1 MTNSLN
7 LSLADSALPRLFDK
21 VFQKH
26 GLDLTRYKIAF
37 LKRRM
42 DIRMRT
48 RGVCD
53 YIQYATL
60 LNNEPEEFIELFKS
74 LSINVT
80 SFFRD
85 QQVYDVVNSFIN
97 TIIENAK
104 PCDQI
109 RVWSAG
115 CATGEE
121 PYSIAILFNEA
132 LQNKKSINVNITAT
146 DVSRKAIDFARE
158 GKYPSSS
165 LKTTSKNF
173 IDKYFQPIQQK
184 DDAIEYQINLNLKQL
199 VTFKMEDIL
208 SVGTQFFDMIFCRN
222 VLIYYTKDAH
232 ELIFTKFHKSLT
244 KNGLLVLGMDETM
257 LGTTGEKLFSSMLPR
272 ERVYQKIE

>member
-1 MTNSLN
+1 MSLN
-7 LSLADSALPRLFDK
+7 SYLEDPVLLRLFDK

-48 RGVCD
+48 RNVDD
-53 YIQYATL
+53 YVQYATL
-60 LNNEPEEFIELFKS
+60 LNSEPGEFIEFFKA

-85 QQVYDVVNSFIN
+85 QSVYDVASSLIN

-104 PCDQI
+104 PGDKI

-121 PYSIAILFNEA
+121 PYSIAILFSEA
-132 LQNKKSINVNITAT
+132 LQNKKSISVNITAT
-146 DVSRKAIDFARE
+146 DVSQKAVNFAST

-165 LKTTSKNF
+165 LKTTSKKV
-173 IDKYFQPIQQK
+173 IDKYFQSISQNG
-184 DDAIEYQINLNLKQL
+184 DIVEYQVNQNLKQF

-208 SVGTQFFDMIFCRN
+208 SEGTQFFDMIFCRN

-257 LGTTGEKLFSSMLPR
+257 LGTVGEKLFYSTMPR
-272 ERVYQKIE
+272 ERIYQKTV

>member
-1 MTNSLN
+1 MSDSSTLV
-7 LSLADSALPRLFDK
+7 DSALVKPFTK
-21 VFQKH
+21 VFEKH
-26 GLDLTRYKIAF
+26 GLDLTRYKFSF

-48 RGVCD
+48 RDVSD
-53 YIQYATL
+53 YLQYAAI
-60 LNNEPEEFIELFKS
+60 LNNEPSEFVELFQT

-85 QQVYDVVNSFIN
+85 NEVYAEVSSFIK

-104 PCDQI
+104 PTDQI

-132 LQNKKSINVNITAT
+132 LYKKNISVNITAT
-146 DVSRKAIDFARE
+146 DVSQKALDFARD
-158 GKYPSSS
+158 GKYSSSS

-173 IDKYFQPIQQK
+173 IDKYFQSIWQK
-184 DDAIEYQINLNLKQL
+184 DDAVEYQINQNLKQM
-199 VTFKMEDIL
+199 VTFKLGDIL
-208 SVGTQFFDMIFCRN
+208 SAGIQFFDIIFCRN

-232 ELIFTKFHKSLT
+232 ELIFSKFHKSLK

-257 LGTTGEKLFSSMLPR
+257 LGTNGEKLFRSMMPR
-272 ERVYQKIE
+272 ERIYQKIE